1 MIKLLIWKFN
11 YRALFYPLLILIIK
25 LLARLHHKVS
35 GSLEGKYG
43 ALDRWEQ
50 QLVHRDIHSSL
61 IWFHVASAGEFL
73 QAEPLYT
80 RFMENG
86 WQGAITFTSINGY
99 QWGKK
104 AKFVRGQNPVV
115 LDYTPFDTSRE
126 VKRALALL
134 QPRAIVYVRSD
145 LWPNLIW
152 IAAERKIPQFLVSAT
167 LPSNSLRFRSWFGR
181 SFFAQVYPYLQGI
194 YAVSAEDQSR
204 FLRSMSHSHTI
215 QVVGDTRFDSV
226 MERKKRIPSPVVP
239 DFFAQRFTVMIGSC
253 WPPDEEVILPSLLK
267 ALDQFGEI
275 QLVIAPHEPTQDH
288 LELIEQR
295 FHAFFPVRW
304 SQKQEKDQ
312 TRVWIVDTVGI
323 LSSLY
328 EMGNVAY
335 IGGGFTTGVHNIIE
349 PCAMGLPVIFGPKY
363 ENSPEAVEMLKE
375 KLAFSIQ
382 NTFEFQQTFFE
393 LLENRASCEALG
405 KKVQQKIEQQCG
417 ASEQCFELMMQEIS

>member
-35 GSLEGKYG
+35 ASLDGKYG
-43 ALDRWEQ
+43 ALGRWEQ
-50 QLVHRDIHSSL
+50 QLVHRDVHSSL

-80 RFMENG
+80 RFIENG

-104 AKFVRGQNPVV
+104 AKFAAGQNPIV

-126 VKRALALL
+126 VIRALALL

-194 YAVSAEDQSR
+194 YAVSPEDQSR
-204 FLRSMSHSHTI
+204 FLKSMSDSHTI

-226 MERKKRIPSPVVP
+226 LERKKRIPSPVVP
-239 DFFAQRFTVMIGSC
+239 HFFAQRFTVMIGSC
-253 WPPDEEVILPSLLK
+253 WPPDEEVILPPLLK
-267 ALDQFGEI
+267 ALAQFEEI

-312 TRVWIVDTVGI
+312 TRVWIIDTVGI

-328 EMGNVAY
+328 EIGNVAY

-363 ENSPEAVEMLKE
+363 ENSPEALEMLKE

-417 ASEQCFELMMQEIS
+417 ASEQCFRLMMQEIS